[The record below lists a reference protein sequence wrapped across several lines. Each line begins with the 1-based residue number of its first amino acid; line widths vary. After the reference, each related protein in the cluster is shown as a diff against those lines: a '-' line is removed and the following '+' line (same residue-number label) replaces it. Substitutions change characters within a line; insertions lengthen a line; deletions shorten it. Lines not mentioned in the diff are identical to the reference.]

1 MHKFKILLFALFTLC
16 GCSTIDPYEL
26 SESRPRASF
35 PSEYGIVSGVFT
47 TPERWRYSRDVFLR
61 NTVTRAE
68 YRISQSFAFAAG
80 NYVSPDRKGV
90 VFALALPPG
99 EYEFFNY
106 QIYSTNAIY
115 ENRWFSK
122 EDFSLAFE
130 VAPASVT
137 YFGDIRFVPG
147 IGKNVIGMSVAS
159 GGFFT
164 IEDNSEVDIPQLKAA
179 FPDIDWTQASK
190 GNLFGT
196 TLPPIMSPIEE
207 TFSDDVSE
215 RPMNTSTH

>member
-1 MHKFKILLFALFTLC
+1 MHKFKIFLFALFTLC
-16 GCSTIDPYEL
+16 GCSTIGPYEL

-61 NTVTRAE
+61 NTETRAE

-106 QIYSTNAIY
+106 QIFSTNAIY

-130 VAPASVT
+130 VEPASVT
-137 YFGDIRFVPG
+137 YIGDIRFVPNV
-147 IGKNVIGMSVAS
+147 GKNAIGMTVAE
-159 GGFFT
+159 GGYF
-164 IEDNSEVDIPQLKAA
+164 IIADESETDLPQLQAT
-179 FPDIDWTQASK
+179 FPDIDWSEART
-190 GNLFGT
+190 GTLFGA
-196 TLPPIMSPIEE
+196 TLPPMKAPSKGQSGNE
-207 TFSDDVSE
+207 VSE
-215 RPMNTSTH
+215 RPQSTSTH